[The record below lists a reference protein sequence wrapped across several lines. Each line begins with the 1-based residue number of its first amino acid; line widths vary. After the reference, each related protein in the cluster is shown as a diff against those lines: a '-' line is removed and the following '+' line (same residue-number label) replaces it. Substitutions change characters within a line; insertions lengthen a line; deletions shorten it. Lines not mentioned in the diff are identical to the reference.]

1 MMGVFSK
8 YFVQKGEPSNF
19 LHYKD
24 TVTGKKSDSKIYAA
38 IFTRQTDLKEYNDYT
53 IARLRARAGV
63 SLEDAKIL
71 LGETK

>member
-1 MMGVFSK
+1 MMGIFSK

-24 TVTGKKSDSKIYAA
+24 STTGKKSDSKIYDA
-38 IFTRQTDLKEYNDYT
+38 IFTRQTDLKVYNDYT
-53 IARLRARAGV
+53 VARLRARAGV

-71 LGETK
+71 LGE